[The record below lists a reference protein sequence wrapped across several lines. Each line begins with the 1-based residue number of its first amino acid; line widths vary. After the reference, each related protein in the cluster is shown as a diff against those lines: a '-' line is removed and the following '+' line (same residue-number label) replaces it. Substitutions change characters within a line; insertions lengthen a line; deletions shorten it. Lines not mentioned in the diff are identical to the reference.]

1 MDRERLKPLDRGELE
16 ALDRRVL
23 DRGRFSLPD
32 IEILKGLHRGKLG
45 SSDRGR
51 LRPWTT
57 GDSDLLH
64 EIQVKAGCLQK
75 RG

>member
-1 MDRERLKPLDRGELE
+1 MNRGRLRPLDRGELE

-23 DRGRFSLPD
+23 DRRRLSLPD
-32 IEILKGLHRGKLG
+32 IEILRGLHRGKLG
-45 SSDRGR
+45 R

-57 GDSDLLH
+57 RDSGLLH
-64 EIQVKAGCLQK
+64 EILVKAGCLQK